1 MSQLHPETF
10 EFLKKLA
17 ANNSKEWMDA
27 NRAWY
32 QDIRQG
38 LINFAQALNDA
49 FAEVYPMP
57 VGDIRKSVARINN
70 NRRFHPNKPLYKDHF
85 GLMMKRQSPKHSDF
99 YIHLAPETCFVGTG
113 LYHPPKEALDALRD
127 LIAQKGEVLLA
138 LRQKPAFKKL
148 YGDFSGEQLK
158 TYPRGFSADHP
169 HIDLLRYKDLI
180 ITRDLAPK
188 DFLKKDACHMVK
200 EYFAA
205 AQDFMDFIDEALEL
219 QF

>member
-10 EFLKKLA
+10 EFLKQLA

-27 NRAWY
+27 NRPWY

-38 LINFAQALNDA
+38 LINFAQSLNDA

-57 VGDIRKSVARINN
+57 TGDIRKSVARINN
-70 NRRFHPNKPLYKDHF
+70 NRRFHPNKPPYKNNF
-85 GLMMKRQSPKHSDF
+85 GLMMKRQSARHSDF
-99 YIHLAPETCFVGTG
+99 YLHLAPEASFVGTG
-113 LYHPPKEALDALRD
+113 LYHPPKEALEALRN
-127 LIAQKGEVLLA
+127 LIAQKGEVLLR
-138 LRQKPAFKKL
+138 LKQKPAFKKY

-158 TYPRGFSADHP
+158 THPRGFSADHP
-169 HIDLLRYKDLI
+169 QIDLLRYKDLI
-180 ITRDLAPK
+180 ISSDIASKVLLDDGAEQI
-188 DFLKKDACHMVK
+188 LKA
-200 EYFAA
+200 YFEA

>member
-32 QDIRQG
+32 QDVRQG

-85 GLMMKRQSPKHSDF
+85 GLMMKRRSPKHVDF

-127 LIAQKGEVLLA
+127 LIAQKGEALLE
-138 LRQKPAFKKL
+138 LRQKPAFEKL

-169 HIDLLRYKDLI
+169 HIDLLRFKDLI

-188 DFLKKDACHMVK
+188 DFLRKDADLIIK